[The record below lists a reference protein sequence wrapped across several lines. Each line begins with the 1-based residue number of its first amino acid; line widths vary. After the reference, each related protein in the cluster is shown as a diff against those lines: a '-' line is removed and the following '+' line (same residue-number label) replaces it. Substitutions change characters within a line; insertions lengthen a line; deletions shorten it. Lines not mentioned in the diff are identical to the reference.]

1 MFMQRKSKALATVI
15 ILAIAMVAIG
25 NVINF
30 KFLTTESHSNPSP
43 KPTPT
48 PTTTPVTN
56 NVTVSG
62 LIISHGL
69 TIPPTEVQFI
79 NTETHEV
86 YKAPINQLYY
96 SYIISLPINQTY
108 GIEGDWNGRTF
119 NATGIPIGAITI
131 RCDNGSPILNLYN
144 ANSSITQNLEVGQ

>member
-1 MFMQRKSKALATVI
+1 MKKVLRALAIIV
-15 ILAIAMVAIG
+15 ILATAIVALG
-25 NVINF
+25 YFINF
-30 KFLTTESHSNPSP
+30 RALTTVTSSVPSP
-43 KPTPT
+43 KPTPAKT
-48 PTTTPVTN
+48 LTN

-79 NTETHEV
+79 NTETHEA

-108 GIEGDWNGRTF
+108 GIEGDWNGKTF
-119 NATGIPIGAITI
+119 NATGLPMGAITM
-131 RCDNGSPILNLYN
+131 RCDNDSPILNLFN
-144 ANSSITQNLEVGQ
+144 ANSSVTQNLEVGQ

>member
-1 MFMQRKSKALATVI
+1 MKKALRSLATIV
-15 ILAIAMVAIG
+15 ILATAVIAVGYI
-25 NVINF
+25 INF
-30 KFLTTESHSNPSP
+30 RALTTQTSSVPS
-43 KPTPT
+43 PTPT
-48 PTTTPVTN
+48 SATTPTN

-86 YKAPINQLYY
+86 YKAPINQLFY
-96 SYIISLPINQTY
+96 SYISSLPINQTY

-119 NATGIPIGAITI
+119 DAAGLPMGAITM
-131 RCDNGSPILNLYN
+131 RCDDGSPVLDLFN
-144 ANSSITQNLEVGQ
+144 ANSSVTQNLEVGQ

>member
-1 MFMQRKSKALATVI
+1 MKKVLRALTIVVILAT
-15 ILAIAMVAIG
+15 AIVAMVY
-25 NVINF
+25 VINF
-30 KFLTTESHSNPSP
+30 RALTTQTSSLFS
-43 KPTPT
+43 PTPT
-48 PTTTPVTN
+48 PTTTPTN

-79 NTETHEV
+79 NTETYEV

-96 SYIISLPINQTY
+96 SYIISLPNNQTY

-119 NATGIPIGAITI
+119 NATGLPMGVITI
-131 RCDNGSPILNLYN
+131 RCDNDSPILNLFN
-144 ANSSITQNLEVGQ
+144 ANSSVTQNLVVGQ

>member
-1 MFMQRKSKALATVI
+1 MKRTSKVLAVI
-15 ILAIAMVAIG
+15 VIAIAVVAMG
-25 NVINF
+25 YVINF
-30 KFLTTESHSNPSP
+30 EALPTEPPAIPST

-48 PTTTPVTN
+48 PTTTPITN

-96 SYIISLPINQTY
+96 AYIISLPVNQTY

-119 NATGIPIGAITI
+119 NAAGLPMGAITM
-131 RCDNGSPILNLYN
+131 RCDNGSPTLNLYN
-144 ANSSITQNLEVGQ
+144 ANSSVTQNLIVGQ

>member
-1 MFMQRKSKALATVI
+1 MNKAPKALAITI
-15 ILAIAMVAIG
+15 ILAIAVIT
-25 NVINF
+25 VSCIINF
-30 KFLTTESHSNPSP
+30 KALTTEPPSISSP

-48 PTTTPVTN
+48 PATSPRTD

-62 LIISHGL
+62 LIISLGL

-86 YKAPINQLYY
+86 YKAPINQENC
-96 SYIISLPINQTY
+96 SYVISLPANQTY

-119 NATGIPIGAITI
+119 NATGLPIGAITM
-131 RCDNGSPILNLYN
+131 RCDNGSPVLNLNN
-144 ANSSITQNLEVGQ
+144 ANSSIIQNLEVGQ